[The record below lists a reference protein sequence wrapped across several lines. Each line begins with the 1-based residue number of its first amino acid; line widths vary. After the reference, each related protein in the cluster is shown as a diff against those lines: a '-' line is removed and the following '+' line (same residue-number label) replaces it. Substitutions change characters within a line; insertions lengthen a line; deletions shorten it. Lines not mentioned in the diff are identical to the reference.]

1 MGTIIETVTFLGGEK
16 LEMLIVQRWTLK
28 TSIPSQV
35 LTEIRWTV
43 AVESGQRTIGGVD
56 VDEILEAELAA
67 HPVLKT
73 QTTLYLSHRTR
84 CSMASTRCCGR
95 TAEEA
100 PEAPVPLP
108 LEVPKWSTGSE
119 MTIKYFS
126 LEVVRRLQSTAIL
139 TIAALVGLA
148 AALAA
153 MAKIEIITI
162 TIITVITV
170 VLRELEAVA
179 AATPTTF
186 HQNLRAI
193 SQKRDRR
200 SRRRLRVIT
209 IINRRRRPVM
219 TPTKAK
225 TENQTTLANDNN
237 LSPSALSVLSG
248 ISLFALFASPPP
260 FLLFFLTFV
269 GSVGLSLFHRPSAEI
284 FGSLQLRT
292 KDF

>member
-1 MGTIIETVTFLGGEK
+1 MNPQGVVADGVSVHLEQNPTTRAITQENIQTQEMGTIIETVTFLGGEK

-108 LEVPKWSTGSE
+108 LE
-119 MTIKYFS
+119 TIKYFS
-126 LEVVRRLQSTAIL
+126 LEVVRRLQS
-139 TIAALVGLA
+139 
-148 AALAA
+148 
-153 MAKIEIITI
+153 
-162 TIITVITV
+162 
-170 VLRELEAVA
+170 
-179 AATPTTF
+179 
-186 HQNLRAI
+186 
-193 SQKRDRR
+193 
-200 SRRRLRVIT
+200 
-209 IINRRRRPVM
+209 
-219 TPTKAK
+219 
-225 TENQTTLANDNN
+225 
-237 LSPSALSVLSG
+237 
-248 ISLFALFASPPP
+248 
-260 FLLFFLTFV
+260 
-269 GSVGLSLFHRPSAEI
+269 
-284 FGSLQLRT
+284 
-292 KDF
+292 